1 MANISIQP
9 VQIWSNGQT
18 LAGNNLESYSI
29 YDNLTSESKFY
40 YQIQKDSQ
48 SLIGGNISI
57 VGNDY
62 NLWMENNFATDWA
75 LIYICQQLNLSPIIP
90 TKTKK

>member
-1 MANISIQP
+1 MANIAIQP
-9 VQIWSNGQT
+9 VQIWVNGQT

-40 YQIQKDSQ
+40 YQIQKDTQ
-48 SLIGGNISI
+48 SLISGNISI

-62 NLWMENNFATDWA
+62 NLWMINNFATDWA
-75 LIYICQQLNLSPIIP
+75 LTYICQQLNLTPIIP

>member
-1 MANISIQP
+1 MAQISIQP

-18 LAGNNLESYSI
+18 IAGNNLEAYSI

-40 YQIQKDSQ
+40 YQIQKDTQ
-48 SLIGGNISI
+48 SLISGNISM

-62 NLWMENNFATDWA
+62 DLWIANNFATEYA
-75 LIYICQQLNLSPIIP
+75 LTYICQQLNLTPIIP
-90 TKTKK
+90 TKKKK

>member
-1 MANISIQP
+1 MANVSIQP

-40 YQIQKDSQ
+40 YQIQKDDQ
-48 SLIGGNISI
+48 SIINGNISI
-57 VGNDY
+57 TGNDY
-62 NLWMENNFATDWA
+62 DLWMQNNFATQWA
-75 LIYICQQLNLSPIIP
+75 LTYICNQLNLTPIIP
-90 TKTKK
+90 TKKKK

>member
-1 MANISIQP
+1 MANIAIQS
-9 VQIWSNGQT
+9 VQIWYNGQT
-18 LAGNNLESYSI
+18 IVGNNLESYSI

-40 YQIQKDSQ
+40 YQIQKDDQ
-48 SLIGGNISI
+48 SLISGNISI
-57 VGNDY
+57 LGNDY

-75 LIYICQQLNLSPIIP
+75 LRYICQKLNLTPIIP